1 MKRRFFRVSSLLLVA
16 GMLSFSFVATSCG
29 DDDDDEVVTQK
40 NDVPEYTITYDVN
53 GGTGTVE
60 PTTFKIGERIL
71 LPDGSALTPPSGMV
85 FGGWSTSK
93 DKLEYNELAIKGDQ
107 TLYAIWKD
115 PAADNTNIQITFDLD
130 GGRVADGVKTTIE
143 VEKDDDVDLA
153 SMAPT
158 KSGFAFKGWATE
170 KGGEVITEFTATAA
184 ATLYAVWEQNE
195 WDLTGD
201 GFSVWTD
208 WVNGEIK
215 EAAHCDLVV
224 GESTGLPY
232 GDGSVNN
239 YIDLSDYKSLV
250 LVVSEGEPRFM
261 LNRDVAEGQAPE
273 HLIAIPNDPD
283 QTAAYETVVDNG
295 DGTKT
300 YTVDLAKIVEEKG
313 YAHLHAIKGANWANV
328 TVNSMKLTKDVG
340 GAAVGVAKV
349 KITFELEGG
358 TVEEGVKTAVQVEK
372 GKAVDLTS
380 LTPTRPGYI
389 LTGWATEKGGEV
401 VASFTADAAA
411 TLYAV
416 WEKSERDLTTDGFSS
431 WTDWVN
437 GEIVEAAAC
446 ELVVGESTGQPY
458 GDPSVNN
465 YIDLSAYKT
474 LVVVASEGEPRFML
488 NRDVAE
494 GQAPDHL
501 IAIPNDADQTAAYE
515 TVVDNGDGTKTYT
528 IDLAK
533 IVADKGYAHLH
544 AIKGANWANVTV
556 VSMKISK

>member
-29 DDDDDEVVTQK
+29 EDDDDEVVTKK

-53 GGTGTVE
+53 GGTGTVD

-143 VEKDDDVDLA
+143 VEKGDEVDLA
-153 SMAPT
+153 SMAPI

-170 KGGEVITEFTATAA
+170 KGGEVVTEFTADAV
-184 ATLYAVWEQNE
+184 ATLFAVWEQNE
-195 WDLTGD
+195 WDLTKE
-201 GFSVWTD
+201 GFSTWTD
-208 WVNGEIK
+208 WVDGEIK
-215 EAAHCDLVV
+215 EAAACELVL
-224 GESTGLPY
+224 GESTGQPY
-232 GDGSVNN
+232 GDPSVNN
-239 YIDLSDYKSLV
+239 YIDLSSYKSLV

-261 LNRDVAEGQAPE
+261 LNRDVAEGQAPD

-300 YTVDLAKIVEEKG
+300 YTVDLAKIVSEKG

-328 TVNSMKLTKDVG
+328 TVNSMKVTKEV
-340 GAAVGVAKV
+340 AAAEVGVVKV

-358 TVEEGVKTAVQVEK
+358 KVEDGAKTTLSVEK
-372 GKAVDLTS
+372 GKAVDFTVIA
-380 LTPTRPGYI
+380 PTRPDYY
-389 LTGWATEKGGEV
+389 LKGWATEKGGEV
-401 VASFTADAAA
+401 VSEYIADAAA
-411 TLYAV
+411 TFYAV
-416 WEKSERDLTTDGFSS
+416 WEKSVSDLTKEGFSE
-431 WTDWVN
+431 WTDYVN
-437 GEIVEAAAC
+437 GEIKGEAPC
-446 ELVVGESTGQPY
+446 EYAIGEESDTPY
-458 GDPSVNN
+458 GDGNVIN
-465 YIDLSAYKT
+465 YIDLSGYKALIVT
-474 LVVVASEGEPRFML
+474 VSAGEPRFL
-488 NRDVAE
+488 INRDIKD
-494 GQAPDHL
+494 GQNPDHL
-501 IAIPNDADQTAAYE
+501 INIPNDADQTAAYE

-528 IDLAK
+528 IDLVK
-533 IVADKGYAHLH
+533 IIEDWGYAHLH
-544 AIKGANWANVTV
+544 SIKGANWAKVTV
-556 VSMKISK
+556 ESMQVRK

>member
-1 MKRRFFRVSSLLLVA
+1 
-16 GMLSFSFVATSCG
+16 
-29 DDDDDEVVTQK
+29 
-40 NDVPEYTITYDVN
+40 
-53 GGTGTVE
+53 
-60 PTTFKIGERIL
+60 
-71 LPDGSALTPPSGMV
+71 MV

-93 DKLEYNELAIKGDQ
+93 DKLEYNELEIKGDQ
-107 TLYAIWKD
+107 TLYAFWKD

-170 KGGEVITEFTATAA
+170 KGGEVITEFTATSA

-232 GDGSVNN
+232 GDGNVNN
-239 YIDLSDYKSLV
+239 YIDLSAYKSLV

-328 TVNSMKLTKDVG
+328 TVNSMKITKDVG
-340 GAAVGVAKV
+340 SAAVGTAKV

-358 TVEEGVKTAVQVEK
+358 KVEEGVKTAVQVEK

-446 ELVVGESTGQPY
+446 ELVLGTPTGLPY
-458 GDPSVNN
+458 GDGNVNN

-474 LVVVASEGEPRFML
+474 LVLVVSAGEPRFML

-494 GQAPDHL
+494 GQAPEHL
-501 IAIPNDADQTAAYE
+501 IAIPTDPDQTAAYE

-533 IVADKGYAHLH
+533 IVEEKGYAHLH
-544 AIKGANWANVTV
+544 AIKGANWADVTV
-556 VSMKISK
+556 DSMKISK

>member
-29 DDDDDEVVTQK
+29 EDDDDEVVTKK

-53 GGTGTVE
+53 GGTGTVD

-93 DKLEYNELAIKGDQ
+93 DKLEYNELEIKGDQ
-107 TLYAIWKD
+107 TLYAFWKD

-300 YTVDLAKIVEEKG
+300 YT
-313 YAHLHAIKGANWANV
+313 
-328 TVNSMKLTKDVG
+328 
-340 GAAVGVAKV
+340 
-349 KITFELEGG
+349 
-358 TVEEGVKTAVQVEK
+358 
-372 GKAVDLTS
+372 
-380 LTPTRPGYI
+380 
-389 LTGWATEKGGEV
+389 
-401 VASFTADAAA
+401 
-411 TLYAV
+411 
-416 WEKSERDLTTDGFSS
+416 
-431 WTDWVN
+431 
-437 GEIVEAAAC
+437 
-446 ELVVGESTGQPY
+446 
-458 GDPSVNN
+458 
-465 YIDLSAYKT
+465 
-474 LVVVASEGEPRFML
+474 
-488 NRDVAE
+488 
-494 GQAPDHL
+494 
-501 IAIPNDADQTAAYE
+501 
-515 TVVDNGDGTKTYT
+515 